1 MVAVNLPLLE
11 VPIVDYG
18 TDEDR
23 MVAYRENGT
32 LRALD
37 LDNRG
42 PIRFDHNGDL
52 HPDIVES
59 YSRHGFYI
67 FTGVVKQGELDEIE
81 RDVADMLDRSPVTKE
96 AQVDKHGNPALG
108 VGLQGRNISWVQ
120 PLSDPLG
127 GTDAAYGRHEAKMNE
142 PSPPSEAPDYVV
154 QLFLGSLQFS
164 DACLRLYGH
173 PQLLRIAE
181 AVNGPDFTPFNEA
194 IWVKQPGLGGSVAWH
209 QDGWTHWDSPQLDDH
224 THGFNFMAQLYGC
237 DATNGL
243 WVIPGSHRVGKAD
256 IKGMVEKAGSDRLPD
271 AIPCICDPG
280 DVAMTNRQ
288 AIHGS
293 FANTSS
299 NVRVT
304 INFGFHRRASV
315 FGVQSGGVHN
325 PVSEYDEEY
334 IFERSKAIAWAIDA
348 RSQHFPNE
356 DRYIYKPFQG
366 LEDQFI
372 WDNSTKSKL
381 RDYNLRDIGI

>member
-127 GTDAAYGRHEAKMNE
+127 GTAAAYGRHEAKMNE

-194 IWVKQPGLGGSVAWH
+194 VWVKQPGLGGSVAWH

>member
-1 MVAVNLPLLE
+1 
-11 VPIVDYG
+11 
-18 TDEDR
+18 
-23 MVAYRENGT
+23 
-32 LRALD
+32 
-37 LDNRG
+37 
-42 PIRFDHNGDL
+42 
-52 HPDIVES
+52 
-59 YSRHGFYI
+59 
-67 FTGVVKQGELDEIE
+67 
-81 RDVADMLDRSPVTKE
+81 
-96 AQVDKHGNPALG
+96 
-108 VGLQGRNISWVQ
+108 
-120 PLSDPLG
+120 
-127 GTDAAYGRHEAKMNE
+127 
-142 PSPPSEAPDYVV
+142 
-154 QLFLGSLQFS
+154 
-164 DACLRLYGH
+164 
-173 PQLLRIAE
+173 
-181 AVNGPDFTPFNEA
+181 
-194 IWVKQPGLGGSVAWH
+194 
-209 QDGWTHWDSPQLDDH
+209 
-224 THGFNFMAQLYGC
+224 MAQLYGC

-356 DRYIYKPFQG
+356 DRYTYKPFQG

>member
-1 MVAVNLPLLE
+1 MVAVNLPLIE

-18 TDEDR
+18 TDEDH

-42 PIRFDHNGDL
+42 PIRFDANGDL

-194 IWVKQPGLGGSVAWH
+194 VWVKQPGLGGSVAWH

-243 WVIPGSHRVGKAD
+243 WVVPGSHRTGKAD

-271 AIPCICDPG
+271 AVPCICDPG
-280 DVAMTNRQ
+280 DVAMTSRQ

-315 FGVQSGGVHN
+315 FGVQSGGGHN
-325 PVSEYDEEY
+325 PVSEYDDEY

-356 DRYIYKPFQG
+356 DRYTYKPFQG
-366 LEDQFI
+366 LEAQFI
-372 WDNSTKSKL
+372 WDSTTKSKL

>member
-194 IWVKQPGLGGSVAWH
+194 VWVKQPGLGGSVAWH

-325 PVSEYDEEY
+325 PVSEYDDEY

-356 DRYIYKPFQG
+356 DRYTYKPFQG
-366 LEDQFI
+366 LEAQFI
-372 WDNSTKSKL
+372 WDSTTKSKL

>member
-194 IWVKQPGLGGSVAWH
+194 VWVKQPGLGGSVAWH